1 MTRYFF
7 ITFIRNLRRH
17 PGYSLV
23 NILGLSIGITCAW
36 IIFQYISFENSYD
49 SFHTGAEKIY
59 KIYPT
64 MEFSNSP
71 MFFMNTPI
79 PMGKNLKESY
89 PEVDQQVSTI
99 SYLKAKVW
107 PVEKPELSQY
117 ATDFLFVDQAFFEV
131 FNFPVSRGESD
142 ALFNTPN
149 SIFISQQIA
158 QTNFGSENPIGKEMA
173 VHSSDSTHYFVIKGI
188 LEDMPDNTQ
197 FKASYLLSHAGY
209 EIIRG
214 PSSLDSWGNFG
225 AETFLIFDDAEASTP
240 FEPKIAEFYAS
251 KREEESLNS
260 DFQFSL
266 KPLTSLHL
274 DENIG
279 QAKKNR
285 LLTFGLIAWAILI
298 VACINYMNLATAR
311 ASLRDHEIGVKKT
324 LGANRKQLILQF
336 LGEALIV
343 SLLASFLAIILIDL
357 IIPFVSNLVQKDF
370 TPNIWLSPTS
380 WFMILSLGILA
391 GLLSGIY
398 PALLLSNKGNLAK
411 HFSQQIEKG
420 ILRKALVGVQFLV
433 AALFIISILVIQKQL
448 HFMQNQ
454 DLGFDEEH
462 VVYVDIQD
470 KDTGSKHEVLKS
482 AFLTIPE
489 VLSASSCN
497 FSLDGKYGAMSIKPG
512 NATEEAF
519 IAISAVD
526 TAFGKT
532 LGIELIEGKWP
543 KKNHLGAVDV
553 EFVVNEQFIKTYG
566 FEETVGT
573 AISKEMPESIIV
585 GIAKDFHSGSLKHPI
600 KPMLIMG
607 LSDENVSHIAL
618 KLQGSNM
625 GKTLK
630 KLEQTWKANI
640 IGEPFSYSF
649 LDEKLARMYDEERT
663 FAKLIGIFSGLAI
676 FIASIGLLALVA
688 FTSEARSKEI
698 GIRKVLGASV
708 ANILALLNRS
718 FFLLI
723 GGAFLVAIPLA
734 IWLLQKWLEEFAYRI
749 TLKPDSFLWA
759 GGILMGFTLIT
770 VSYYSLKAALA
781 DPVLALKDE

>member
-49 SFHTGAEKIY
+49 SFHPNAEKIF

-71 MFFMNTPI
+71 MYFMNTPI
-79 PMGKNLKESY
+79 PLGKSLKESY
-89 PEVDQQVSTI
+89 PDISQQVSTI

-107 PVEKPELSQY
+107 PTSRPDLAQY
-117 ATDFLFVDQAFFEV
+117 ATDFLFVDQDFFET
-131 FNFPVSRGESD
+131 FNFPTTIGEPK
-142 ALFNTPN
+142 ALFDGPN
-149 SIFISQQIA
+149 HMFITQKIA
-158 QTNFGSENPIGKEMA
+158 QTYFGKENPLGKEIA
-173 VHSSDSTHYFVIKGI
+173 VHSSDSTHFFVVRGV
-188 LEDMPDNTQ
+188 LQDLPANTQ
-197 FKASYLLSHAGY
+197 FKVSFLLSHTGY
-209 EIIRG
+209 QSIRG
-214 PSSLDSWGNFG
+214 ESSLESWGNFG
-225 AETFLIFDDAEASTP
+225 AETFLIFENPELPSQ

-260 DFQFSL
+260 EFQFSL

-274 DENIG
+274 DEDIG

-324 LGANRKQLILQF
+324 LGANRKQLIIQF
-336 LGEALIV
+336 LGEAIIV
-343 SLLASFLAIILIDL
+343 SLLAAFLAIILIDL
-357 IIPFVSNLVQKDF
+357 AIPFVTNLVQKEF
-370 TPNIWLSPTS
+370 AQHIWLNPGS
-380 WFMILSLGILA
+380 WGMILSLGILA

-448 HFMQNQ
+448 HYMQNQ
-454 DLGFDEEH
+454 ELGYNEDH
-462 VVYVDIQD
+462 VIYVDIQNRHIA
-470 KDTGSKHEVLKS
+470 SKHEVLKS
-482 AFLTIPE
+482 AFQTIPE

-497 FSLDGKYGAMSIKPG
+497 FLLDGKYGAMSIKPG
-512 NATEEAF
+512 NAKEEAF
-519 IAISAVD
+519 IAIAAVD
-526 TAFGKT
+526 TSFGKT
-532 LGIELIEGKWP
+532 LQLELLEGKWP
-543 KKNHLGAVDV
+543 RETHLGAIES
-553 EFVVNEQFIKTYG
+553 EFVVNEQFVKDYEIQD
-566 FEETVGT
+566 
-573 AISKEMPESIIV
+573 AIGKPVSAEMPESKIV
-585 GIAKDFHSGSLKHPI
+585 GVVKNFHSGSLKYSI
-600 KPMLIMG
+600 KPLLIQG
-607 LSDENVSHIAL
+607 LSKENVRQIAL
-618 KLQGSNM
+618 KLQGSNIA
-625 GKTLK
+625 KTLK
-630 KLEQTWKANI
+630 KLEESWKENI
-640 IGEPFSYSF
+640 AGEPFSYSF

-663 FAKLIGIFSGLAI
+663 FARLIGIFSGLAI
-676 FIASIGLLALVA
+676 FIACIGLLALVA

-698 GIRKVLGASV
+698 GIRKVLGASIG
-708 ANILALLNRS
+708 NILALLNRS

-723 GGAFLVAIPLA
+723 GAAFFLAIPLA
-734 IWLLQKWLEEFAYRI
+734 VWLLQKWLEEFAYRI
-749 TLKPDSFLWA
+749 TLQPDSFLWA